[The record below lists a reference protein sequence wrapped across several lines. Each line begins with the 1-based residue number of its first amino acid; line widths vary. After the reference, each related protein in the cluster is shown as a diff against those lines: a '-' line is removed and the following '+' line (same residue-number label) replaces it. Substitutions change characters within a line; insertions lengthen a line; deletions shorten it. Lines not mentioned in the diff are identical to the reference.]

1 MEVIGSPPPGPRVR
15 AHVAGHVV
23 ELTAGEVR
31 RALTGVAPGPIR
43 DHYVEVDARRYPV
56 KQALAAATGLDPADF
71 TSQHARS
78 LLRRLALPLGRSSRH
93 DANPGPA
100 QLPRRDAGEKG
111 EPEDRGERLRP
122 YRNRWVALQRDHVLV
137 DGDSFGD
144 VLRWLRDHRC
154 TADAVFLVPEAPDRL
169 SHGLTG

>member
-1 MEVIGSPPPGPRVR
+1 MEVEGSPPPDSRIR

-31 RALTGVAPGPIR
+31 RALTGVAPGPIW
-43 DHYVEVDARRYPV
+43 DHYVEIDARRYPV
-56 KQALAAATGLDPADF
+56 KQALSAATALDPADF

-78 LLRRLALPLGRSSRH
+78 LLRRLALPLGRLSGQNAIGNRVPVRQRNAPSLEARQR
-93 DANPGPA
+93 A
-100 QLPRRDAGEKG
+100 
-111 EPEDRGERLRP
+111 ERLRP

-144 VLRWLRDHRC
+144 VLRWLRHQGR
-154 TADAVFLVPEAPDRL
+154 TADAVFLVPEDPDRL
-169 SHGLTG
+169 SHGLAG